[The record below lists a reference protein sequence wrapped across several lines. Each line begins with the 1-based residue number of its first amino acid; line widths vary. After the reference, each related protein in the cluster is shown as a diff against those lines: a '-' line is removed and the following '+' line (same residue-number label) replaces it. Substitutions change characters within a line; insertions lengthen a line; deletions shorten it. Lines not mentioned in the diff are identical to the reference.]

1 MHHRLKA
8 KAHRHKRKLLRII
21 SRDINSSIASF
32 FVKNLWSR
40 SPSIF
45 GHPND
50 DNQLGPFMLRCQIEW
65 KTKCDTNCHRVCISS
80 SFDRLIEEI
89 ISARVCVFI
98 FAYQAW
104 DVDDWCCRFLFSSRG
119 IFKLEILSLLF
130 ISVVSIYTW
139 TITVWQVCC
148 LVSISTAALSVSP
161 AKPRISVRQ
170 NRSELKSIK
179 RHLANFTIAKRT
191 TRC

>member
-1 MHHRLKA
+1 M
-8 KAHRHKRKLLRII
+8 
-21 SRDINSSIASF
+21 
-32 FVKNLWSR
+32 KNLWSR
-40 SPSIF
+40 IPSNF
-45 GHPND
+45 GHLND

-80 SFDRLIEEI
+80 SADRLIAEI
-89 ISARVCVFI
+89 ISFGPRLRVYLCI
-98 FAYQAW
+98 SAHSAAW

-119 IFKLEILSLLF
+119 IFKLEILSLRF

-139 TITVWQVCC
+139 TITVWQRCC
-148 LVSISTAALSVSP
+148 LVSISTAALSVSHEP
-161 AKPRISVRQ
+161 PISVQRK
-170 NRSELKSIK
+170 RSELKSIK